1 MMTSLAAS
9 KGACVSLGKETRCI
23 TCSLSAL
30 CLPLSLNL
38 EDIDQL
44 DRIIKRRH
52 PLKKGDH
59 LFRQGDHFDSVYAV
73 RSGSLKNY
81 IMTND
86 GEEQITNFHLPSEL
100 VGLDGVDCASY
111 PISSKAMETTTVCEI
126 PYSRLQQLASE
137 LPDLRNQIFSSMS
150 KEIREDKQMMLLL
163 SKKNA
168 EERVATFLANLSS
181 RFKRRGYSSF
191 TFRLPMSR
199 NEIGNYLGLA
209 VETVSRVF
217 TRFQTLGVLAVNGK
231 EVHITDRQQLLQIAG
246 ISDCQAETSNKLIA
260 S

>member
-1 MMTSLAAS
+1 MSSQAQ
-9 KGACVSLGKETRCI
+9 KGACLSLGKETRCM
-23 TCSLSAL
+23 TCSLSSL

-44 DRIIKRRH
+44 DRIIKRRQ

-59 LFRQGDHFDSVYAV
+59 LFRQGDNFDSVYAV

-100 VGLDGVDCASY
+100 VGLDGVDCSSY
-111 PISSKAMETTTVCEI
+111 PVSSKALETTTVCEI
-126 PYSRLQQLASE
+126 PYSRLQNLAQE

-150 KEIREDKQMMLLL
+150 KEIRDDKQMMLLL

-168 EERVATFLANLSS
+168 EERIATFLANLSS
-181 RFKRRGYSSF
+181 RFKRRGYSAY

-217 TRFQTLGVLAVNGK
+217 TRFQTLQLIAVNGK
-231 EVHITDRQQLLQIAG
+231 EVHITDRQQLQQVAG
-246 ISDCQAETSNKLIA
+246 VTECEIEQPSKLIA

>member
-1 MMTSLAAS
+1 M
-9 KGACVSLGKETRCI
+9 
-23 TCSLSAL
+23 TCSLSSL

-44 DRIIKRRH
+44 DSIIKRRQ
-52 PLKKGDH
+52 PLKKGEH
-59 LFRQGDHFDSVYAV
+59 LFRQGDSFDSVYAV

-100 VGLDGVDCASY
+100 IGLDAIDCASY
-111 PISSKAMETTTVCEI
+111 PVSAKALETTTVCEI
-126 PYSRLQQLASE
+126 PFFRLQELSNE
-137 LPDLRNQIFSSMS
+137 LPDLRRQIFSCMS
-150 KEIREDKQMMLLL
+150 KELRDDKQMMLLL

-168 EERVATFLANLSS
+168 EERVATLLTNLSA
-181 RFKRRGYSSF
+181 RFRRRGYSQY

-217 TRFQTLGVLAVNGK
+217 TRFQSKQIIAVNGK
-231 EVHITDRQQLLQIAG
+231 EIHITNRQELLEVADLNDYDI
-246 ISDCQAETSNKLIA
+246 ETGKKLVA

>member
-1 MMTSLAAS
+1 MPSRMQQGNCLNLT
-9 KGACVSLGKETRCI
+9 KETRCM
-23 TCSLSAL
+23 TCSLSSL

-44 DRIIKRRH
+44 DRIIKRRQ
-52 PLKKGDH
+52 PLKKGEH
-59 LFRQGDHFDSVYAV
+59 LFRQGDSFDSVYAV

-100 VGLDGVDCASY
+100 VGLDGIDCSSY
-111 PISSKAMETTTVCEI
+111 PISSRALETTTVCEI
-126 PYSRLQQLASE
+126 PYTRLQELSND
-137 LPDLRNQIFSSMS
+137 LPDLRKQVFNSMS
-150 KEIREDKQMMLLL
+150 KEIRDDKQMMLLL

-168 EERVATFLANLSS
+168 EERVATFLANLSA
-181 RFKRRGYSSF
+181 RFKRRGYSPY

-217 TRFQTLGVLAVNGK
+217 TRFQASHIIAVNGK
-231 EVHITDRQQLLQIAG
+231 EVHITDRQQLLDIAG
-246 ISDCQAETSNKLIA
+246 LNDCDIESTAKLVA

>member
-1 MMTSLAAS
+1 MSSQTNKGVGLNLA
-9 KGACVSLGKETRCI
+9 KETRCM
-23 TCSLSAL
+23 TCSLSSL

-44 DRIIKRRH
+44 DRIIKRRQ

-100 VGLDGVDCASY
+100 VGLDGVDCSSY
-111 PISSKAMETTTVCEI
+111 PISSKALETTTVCEI
-126 PYSRLQQLASE
+126 PYSRLQNLAQE

-150 KEIREDKQMMLLL
+150 KEIRDDKQMMLLL

-181 RFKRRGYSSF
+181 RFKRRGYSPY

-217 TRFQTLGVLAVNGK
+217 TRFQTIQIIAVNGK
-231 EVHITDRQQLLQIAG
+231 EVHITDRQQLLEIAG
-246 ISDCQAETSNKLIA
+246 VTECEVEQPSKLVA

>member
-1 MMTSLAAS
+1 MPHRRMI
-9 KGACVSLGKETRCI
+9 KGAAMSLGKEARCM
-23 TCSLSAL
+23 TCSLTSL
-30 CLPLSLNL
+30 CLPLSLTL

-44 DRIIKRRH
+44 DRIIKRRQ
-52 PLKKGDH
+52 PLKKGEH
-59 LFRQGDHFDSVYAV
+59 LFRQGDDFSSVYAV

-100 VGLDGVDCASY
+100 VGLDGIDCTSY
-111 PISSKAMETTTVCEI
+111 PVSSKALETTTVCEI
-126 PYSRLQQLASE
+126 PYANLLELSSE
-137 LPDLRNQIFSSMS
+137 LPDLRKQLYSSMS
-150 KEIREDKQMMLLL
+150 KEIRDDKLMMLLL

-168 EERVATFLANLSS
+168 EERVATFLSNLSC
-181 RFKRRGYSSF
+181 RFKRRGYSPN

-217 TRFQTLGVLAVNGK
+217 TRFQSMDMIAVNGK
-231 EVHITDRQQLLQIAG
+231 EVHITDRLLLSRVAG
-246 ISDCQAETSNKLIA
+246 LATQEDETAPRMVAN
-260 S
+260 

>member
-1 MMTSLAAS
+1 M
-9 KGACVSLGKETRCI
+9 
-23 TCSLSAL
+23 TCSLSSL

-44 DRIIKRRH
+44 DRIIKRRQ

-100 VGLDGVDCASY
+100 VGLDGVDCSSY
-111 PISSKAMETTTVCEI
+111 PVSSKALETTTVCEI
-126 PYSRLQQLASE
+126 PYTRLQSLAQE

-150 KEIREDKQMMLLL
+150 KEIRDDKQMMLLL

-168 EERVATFLANLSS
+168 EERVATFLGNLSS
-181 RFKRRGYSSF
+181 RFKRRGYSPY

-217 TRFQTLGVLAVNGK
+217 TRFQTIQIIAVNGK
-231 EVHITDRQQLLQIAG
+231 EVHITDRQQLLEIAG
-246 ISDCQAETSNKLIA
+246 VTECEVEQPGKLIA

>member
-1 MMTSLAAS
+1 MNSRITRKGSSLNLS
-9 KGACVSLGKETRCI
+9 KEPRCM

-30 CLPLSLNL
+30 CLPLSLSL

-44 DRIIKRRH
+44 NSIIKRRQ
-52 PLKKGDH
+52 PLKKGEH
-59 LFRQGDHFDSVYAV
+59 LFRQGDSFGSVYAV

-100 VGLDGVDCASY
+100 VGLDGIDCTAY
-111 PISSKAMETTTVCEI
+111 PISAKALETTTVCEI
-126 PYSRLQQLASE
+126 PYSHLQELSDQ
-137 LPDLRNQIFSSMS
+137 LPDLRNQIFSCMS
-150 KEIREDKQMMLLL
+150 KELRDDKQMMLLL

-168 EERVATFLANLSS
+168 EERVATFLANLSA
-181 RFKRRGYSSF
+181 RFKRRGYSPY

-217 TRFQTLGVLAVNGK
+217 TRFQTSETIAVNGK
-231 EVHITDRQQLLQIAG
+231 EVHITNLQQLLEIA
-246 ISDCQAETSNKLIA
+246 DLNEYDADNTNKLA
-260 S
+260 VS

>member
-1 MMTSLAAS
+1 MSSQAN
-9 KGACVSLGKETRCI
+9 KGACLNLAKETRCM

-44 DRIIKRRH
+44 DRIIKRRQ

-100 VGLDGVDCASY
+100 VGLDGVDCSSY
-111 PISSKAMETTTVCEI
+111 PVSSKALETTTVCEI
-126 PYSRLQQLASE
+126 PYSRLQSLAQE

-150 KEIREDKQMMLLL
+150 KEIRDDKQMMLLL

-181 RFKRRGYSSF
+181 RFKRRGYSPY

-217 TRFQTLGVLAVNGK
+217 TRFQSLQVIAVNGK
-231 EVHITDRQQLLQIAG
+231 EVHITDRQQLHEIAG
-246 ISDCQAETSNKLIA
+246 VTECEADQPNKLVA

>member
-1 MMTSLAAS
+1 MSSLIK
-9 KGACVSLGKETRCI
+9 KGIGLNLAKEPRCM
-23 TCSLSAL
+23 TCSLSSL

-44 DRIIKRRH
+44 DSIIKRRQ

-59 LFRQGDHFDSVYAV
+59 LFRQGDLFDSVYAV

-100 VGLDGVDCASY
+100 VGLDGVDCTRY
-111 PISSKAMETTTVCEI
+111 PVSSKALETTTVCEI
-126 PYSRLQQLASE
+126 PYSRLQSLASE

-150 KEIREDKQMMLLL
+150 KEIRDDKQMMLLL

-168 EERVATFLANLSS
+168 EERVATLLANLSA
-181 RFKRRGYSSF
+181 RFKRRGYSPY

-217 TRFQTLGVLAVNGK
+217 TRFQSLQVIAVNGK
-231 EVHITDRQQLLQIAG
+231 EVHITDRPELLQIAG
-246 ISDCQAETSNKLIA
+246 VSECEAEQPNTLGVS
-260 S
+260 

>member
-1 MMTSLAAS
+1 MPSRLT
-9 KGACVSLGKETRCI
+9 KGNCLNLSKETRCM
-23 TCSLSAL
+23 TCSLSSL

-44 DRIIKRRH
+44 DRIIKRRQ
-52 PLKKGDH
+52 PLKKGEH
-59 LFRQGDHFDSVYAV
+59 LFRQGDPFDCVYAV

-100 VGLDGVDCASY
+100 VGLDGIDCSSY
-111 PISSKAMETTTVCEI
+111 PVSSRALETTTVCEI
-126 PYSRLQQLASE
+126 PYTRLQELSNE
-137 LPDLRNQIFSSMS
+137 LPDLRKQIFSSMS
-150 KEIREDKQMMLLL
+150 KEIRDDKQMMLLL
-163 SKKNA
+163 SKKSA
-168 EERVATFLANLSS
+168 EERVATFLANLSA
-181 RFKRRGYSSF
+181 RFKRRGYSAYI
-191 TFRLPMSR
+191 FRLPMSR

-217 TRFQTLGVLAVNGK
+217 TRFQSTQVIAVNGK
-231 EVHITDRQQLLQIAG
+231 EVHITDRRQLLEIAG
-246 ISDCQAETSNKLIA
+246 LTECEAETGAKLVA

>member
-1 MMTSLAAS
+1 MTSRHM
-9 KGACVSLGKETRCI
+9 KGSDLIFSKETRCM
-23 TCSLSAL
+23 TCSLSSL

-44 DRIIKRRH
+44 DRIIKRRQ
-52 PLKKGDH
+52 PLRKGEH
-59 LFRQGDHFDSVYAV
+59 LFRQGDPFDCVYAV

-100 VGLDGVDCASY
+100 VGLDGIDCASY
-111 PISSKAMETTTVCEI
+111 PISSKALETTTVCEI
-126 PYSRLQQLASE
+126 PFSRLQELSLE
-137 LPDLRNQIFSSMS
+137 LPDLRQQLLSCMS
-150 KEIREDKQMMLLL
+150 KEIRDDKQMMLLL

-168 EERVATFLANLSS
+168 EERVATLLANLSS
-181 RFKRRGYSSF
+181 RFKRRGYSPY

-217 TRFQTLGVLAVNGK
+217 TRFQTMQVIAVNGK
-231 EVHITDRQQLLQIAG
+231 EVHITDRPQLLEMAG
-246 ISDCQAETSNKLIA
+246 LADCEAETKWVA
-260 S
+260 QG

>member
-1 MMTSLAAS
+1 MPSRQQ
-9 KGACVSLGKETRCI
+9 KGNCLNLSKETRCM
-23 TCSLSAL
+23 TCSLSSL

-44 DRIIKRRH
+44 DRIIKRRQ
-52 PLKKGDH
+52 PLKKGEH
-59 LFRQGDHFDSVYAV
+59 LFRQGDSFDCVYAV

-81 IMTND
+81 IMTNE

-100 VGLDGVDCASY
+100 VGLDGIDCTSY
-111 PISSKAMETTTVCEI
+111 PISSKALETTTVCEI
-126 PYSRLQQLASE
+126 PYSRLQELSHE
-137 LPDLRNQIFSSMS
+137 LPDLRKQIFSSMS
-150 KEIREDKQMMLLL
+150 KEIRDDKQMMLLL

-181 RFKRRGYSSF
+181 RFKRRGYSPY

-217 TRFQTLGVLAVNGK
+217 TRFQTTQIIAVNGK
-231 EVHITDRQQLLQIAG
+231 EVHITDRQQLLETAG
-246 ISDCQAETSNKLIA
+246 LTECEAETGTKLVA

>member
-1 MMTSLAAS
+1 MPSQPNKGIGLNLA
-9 KGACVSLGKETRCI
+9 KETRCM
-23 TCSLSAL
+23 TCSLSSL

-44 DRIIKRRH
+44 DRIIKRRQ

-100 VGLDGVDCASY
+100 VGLDGVDCSNY
-111 PISSKAMETTTVCEI
+111 PVSSKALETTTVCEI
-126 PYSRLQQLASE
+126 PYTRLQSLADE

-150 KEIREDKQMMLLL
+150 KEIRDDKQMMLLL

-168 EERVATFLANLSS
+168 EERVATFLSNLSS
-181 RFKRRGYSSF
+181 RFKRRGYSPY

-217 TRFQTLGVLAVNGK
+217 TRFQSIQIIAVNGK
-231 EVHITDRQQLLQIAG
+231 EVHITDRQQLLEIAG
-246 ISDCQAETSNKLIA
+246 VTECDVEQPSKLIA

>member
-1 MMTSLAAS
+1 MTARSL
-9 KGACVSLGKETRCI
+9 KMGPMSLSKETRCM
-23 TCSLSAL
+23 TCSLSSL

-38 EDIDQL
+38 EDIDLL
-44 DRIIKRRH
+44 DKIIKRRQ
-52 PLKKGDH
+52 PLKKGEH
-59 LFRQGDHFDSVYAV
+59 LFRQGDSFDCVYAV

-100 VGLDGVDCASY
+100 VGLDGIDCTQY
-111 PISSKAMETTTVCEI
+111 PIASKALETTTVCEI
-126 PYSRLQQLASE
+126 PYARLQELSSD
-137 LPDLRNQIFSSMS
+137 LPDLRRQIFSSMS

-181 RFKRRGYSSF
+181 RFKRRGYSPN

-217 TRFQTLGVLAVNGK
+217 TRFQTMELIAVNGK
-231 EVHITDRQQLLQIAG
+231 EVHITDRDRLFEVAGLLE
-246 ISDCQAETSNKLIA
+246 CEAEDSARLITG
-260 S
+260 

>member
-1 MMTSLAAS
+1 MSSQHNKGIGLNLA
-9 KGACVSLGKETRCI
+9 KETRCM
-23 TCSLSAL
+23 TCSLSSL

-44 DRIIKRRH
+44 DRIIKRRQ

-100 VGLDGVDCASY
+100 VGLDGVDCSSY
-111 PISSKAMETTTVCEI
+111 PVSSKALETTTVCEI
-126 PYSRLQQLASE
+126 PYTRLQSLAQE

-150 KEIREDKQMMLLL
+150 KEIRDDKQMMLLL

-168 EERVATFLANLSS
+168 EERIATFLANLSS
-181 RFKRRGYSSF
+181 RFKRRGYSPY

-217 TRFQTLGVLAVNGK
+217 TRFQTIQIIAVNGK
-231 EVHITDRQQLLQIAG
+231 EVHITDRQQLLEIAG
-246 ISDCQAETSNKLIA
+246 VTECEVEQPGKLIA